1 MALHQF
7 HIQFYAIL
15 LVPRKIL
22 FLTEHIC
29 SGGGDISAMIYKAQ
43 MKLYL

>member
-7 HIQFYAIL
+7 HIQLYAIL

-29 SGGGDISAMIYKAQ
+29 SGGGHLSAIIYKAQ
-43 MKLYL
+43 MKLHL